1 MNTNANPMMLTG
13 GTLVPDPGGNC
24 PPRLGAEGLL
34 GLGQRSVPSGR
45 AVTQGFQMGAT
56 TRALLVSC
64 IVPSARYLYWPTAW
78 YEYRGGRSEE
88 RRVGKEGRFRWVA

>member
-1 MNTNANPMMLTG
+1 MMLTG
-13 GTLVPDPGGNC
+13 GTLLPDPDGNC

-56 TRALLVSC
+56 TRALLVLC
-64 IVPSARYLYWPTAW
+64 VVPSGYWYWPTLT
-78 YEYRGGRSEE
+78 
-88 RRVGKEGRFRWVA
+88 